1 MAVSAVDEAVRNA
14 VAVGADPDRLA
25 ILDNFCWGNPTFPDR
40 LGSLVRTCQG
50 CYDAALAYRT
60 PFISGKD
67 SLYNEFNGS
76 PIPGTLLISA
86 IGIVPDIERTVTS
99 DLKAAGQ
106 PHLPG
111 RRDTRRT
118 GWFAAP
124 PPGRTQHW
132 HAHPRCR
139 PTRSPATVRCMAP
152 FLAGLVQSAHDLSE
166 GGLAVALA
174 EMCIAGR
181 LGAQVTLDP
190 LLGGARHRA
199 ALTARGAVC
208 RKQRAPAGRGGGS
221 RCRRRLKQPWPR
233 TWVAPIG
240 TVSAEA
246 VLSITAGGTAVMD
259 LPVDQLVQAWK
270 REAA

>member
-1 MAVSAVDEAVRNA
+1 MRNA
-14 VAVGADPDRLA
+14 VAVGADPDRIA

-67 SLYNEFNGS
+67 SLFNEFNGS

-86 IGIVPDIERTVTS
+86 IGIVPDIEHTVTS
-99 DLKAAGQ
+99 DFKTAGNRIYLVGETRAELGGSLLH
-106 PHLPG
+106 HLAEHSIGIAPTMPP
-111 RRDTRRT
+111 DPLTRY
-118 GWFAAP
+118 
-124 PPGRTQHW
+124 
-132 HAHPRCR
+132 
-139 PTRSPATVRCMAP
+139 RSLHGAI
-152 FLAGLVQSAHDLSE
+152 LGGLVQSAHDLSE

-181 LGAQVTLDP
+181 LGTQVALDA
-190 LLGGARHRA
+190 LLGEHGTGLPVAE
-199 ALTARGAVC
+199 ALFAESNGRLLVEVAEADA
-208 RKQRAPAGRGGGS
+208 QAFEEAMAG
-221 RCRRRLKQPWPR
+221 

-270 REAA
+270 RGAA